1 MVFLISWH
9 DMYRLLIMKW
19 HGIEMN
25 DGLDGMMV
33 MTIAVTASKA
43 LHIGQVSPG
52 ALIAPLTE

>member
-9 DMYRLLIMKW
+9 DMHWLLIMKW

-33 MTIAVTASKA
+33 IAVTASKA